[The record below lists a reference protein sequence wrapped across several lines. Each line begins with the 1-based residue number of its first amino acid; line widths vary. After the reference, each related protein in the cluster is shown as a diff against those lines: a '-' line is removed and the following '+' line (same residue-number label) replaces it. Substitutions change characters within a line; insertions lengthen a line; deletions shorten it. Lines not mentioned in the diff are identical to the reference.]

1 MGSKY
6 YLVFSRVLLT
16 LAFDLVIV
24 FLCLYFFLPDNFLPN
39 DFDKLAV
46 IISGI
51 TAPLIAIAAA
61 ILTFLAFKMQVDVNK
76 KIQRQIK
83 LQEIANNEIQK
94 QNQQQNQQ
102 FRLLQFESQFYELL
116 RLHKENVNEMVI
128 QGYVFEGINK
138 IEREIGGRK
147 IFVSNV
153 TEFLS
158 LVKIISGHIEEKKSN
173 STFVLNDRYVIA
185 IAYYIFFFGLDS
197 FKRHIE
203 NNWNPITK
211 KTIKE
216 DKKKCL
222 TQMVNCISAFQ
233 DRHKN
238 AGTGR
243 YSCSKISE
251 VKMYFK
257 YKPYSGHL
265 SRYGHYYRNLILIV
279 KHIVGN
285 KIGLTYGEERNY
297 LRILR
302 AQLTPH
308 EQFLL
313 FLNWYSGIGSQWEE
327 DSKDGNKFF
336 TEYRMIHNINTDV
349 IEDSSFNW
357 EGIIGSKFE
366 NRLDF
371 KYLNNR
377 DKELFEVIEGF
388 ISTQE
393 KKTE

>member
-1 MGSKY
+1 MGKDKKVKTYSNSIFY
-6 YLVFSRVLLT
+6 
-16 LAFDLVIV
+16 A
-24 FLCLYFFLPDNFLPN
+24 FFLLVMVVILIVLVVLHFVTSGKAGEGYYELGG
-39 DFDKLAV
+39 AV
-46 IISGI
+46 DGL
-51 TAPLIAIAAA
+51 TAPFIGISAAV
-61 ILTFLAFKMQVDVNK
+61 LTFLAFRMQIDANNQVK
-76 KIQRQIK
+76 EQFK
-83 LQEIANNEIQK
+83 LQ
-94 QNQQQNQQ
+94 
-102 FRLLQFESQFYELL
+102 QFESQFYELL

-128 QGYVFEGINK
+128 QGYVFEGINE
-138 IEREIGGRK
+138 IEREISGRK

-173 STFVLNDRYVIA
+173 SIFVLNDRYVIT

-203 NNWNPITK
+203 DNWNPITK

-222 TQMVNCISAFQ
+222 TQMVDCISAFQ
-233 DRHKN
+233 NRHKN

-279 KHIVGN
+279 KHVVDN

-302 AQLTPH
+302 AQLTAH

-349 IEDSSFNW
+349 IEDKTFDW
-357 EGIIGSKFE
+357 QRIIGKEFE
-366 NRLDF
+366 NKLDF
-371 KYLNNR
+371 RYLKES
-377 DKELFEVIEGF
+377 DKELFEVIEDF
-388 ISTQE
+388 KSSQDKET
-393 KKTE
+393 K